1 MAIQDEIP
9 RSRITLT
16 YRTTIN
22 GQPETVN
29 LPFRLMVLGD
39 FSRGTSKDQQL
50 DLDERKIRSL
60 SGNNLDA
67 VIRDMGIQLKLSVPN
82 RVNPDESAVLD
93 VELPIQG
100 IKSFGPDEVAKHV
113 PQVKALLLLRAL
125 LLEAQSNIDNRKDL
139 RKKIY
144 DLFSKPEQLKSAVA
158 ELKGYDSFV
167 VPHASADDALPG
179 APKSRA
185 LQA

>member
-9 RSRITLT
+9 KSRITLT

-29 LPFRLMVLGD
+29 LPFRLLVLGD
-39 FSRGTSKDQQL
+39 FSHGTSKDQSV
-50 DLDERKIRSL
+50 DLEERKVRSL

-67 VIRDMGIQLKLSVPN
+67 IIRDQNIKLKLQVAN
-82 RVNPDESAVLD
+82 KINPDESAMLD
-93 VELPIQG
+93 VELPITG
-100 IKSFGPDEVAKHV
+100 VKSFGPDEVAKNV

-144 DLFSKPEQLKSAVA
+144 ELFANPDQLKAAVA
-158 ELKGYDSFV
+158 ELKGYDSFT
-167 VPHASADDALPG
+167 VPAAPSANALPNG
-179 APKSRA
+179 ATKA